1 MNETLFSQIDN
12 WITAIEL
19 PALSALF
26 WMIWHGRRESDDAID
41 ALKDQISAHQIE
53 IARHYA
59 PSRDLHTLENRLT
72 AHLLRIESKL
82 DATALKTEK
91 ISGRRGE

>member
-12 WITAIEL
+12 WITVVEL

-26 WMIWHGRRESDDAID
+26 WMIWHGRRETDGEID
-41 ALKDQISAHQIE
+41 ALKGQLSAHQIE